1 MISTQTNFNKFD
13 THGSV
18 NDAVDSKYRGIF
30 QSSSF
35 DDEVDNNN
43 CCCQAIDIPF
53 SNRLMVM
60 VFQLILRMTLSIL
73 GWYVVL
79 SSVTCPDLN
88 VSNYSMISLIMIVMT
103 SMALP
108 MVLLMV
114 LSMMLSMMLSMAN
127 KRAIPIFFFWMVR

>member
-1 MISTQTNFNKFD
+1 MISTQTNFNKFN

-18 NDAVDSKYRGIF
+18 DDAVDGKHRGVF

-43 CCCQAIDIPF
+43 FHCRAIDIPF

-60 VFQLILRMTLSIL
+60 VFQLILRMTQSMV
-73 GWYVVL
+73 GWHVVL
-79 SSVTCPDLN
+79 SSVACPNLL
-88 VSNYSMISLIMIVMT
+88 VSNYSMMPLMMMVM
-103 SMALP
+103 MPMVLP
-108 MVLLMV
+108 MVLSIVLLMI
-114 LSMMLSMMLSMAN
+114 LLMAN